1 MDMTIK
7 LDLSKVT
14 KDTSKVLIKQWKE
27 SIPLLKEQQYL
38 ASQKLIELQEHI
50 EAHEEHINNL
60 SKIGKLPDD
69 VNMESS
75 VLSFLKDLEYF
86 GLGA

>member
-1 MDMTIK
+1 MTIE
-7 LDLSKVT
+7 LDLSKVN
-14 KDTSKVLIKQWKE
+14 KDTSKLLIKQWKE

-38 ASQKLIELQEHI
+38 VSQKIIDLQEHI
-50 EAHEEHINNL
+50 EAHENHMNDL
-60 SKIGKLPDD
+60 DKIGKLPDD

-86 GLGA
+86 GMGA

>member
-1 MDMTIK
+1 MTIK

-14 KDTSKVLIKQWKE
+14 KATSKLLIKQWKE
-27 SIPLLKEQQYL
+27 NIPLLKEQQYL
-38 ASQKLIELQEHI
+38 ASQKVTDLQEHI

-60 SKIGKLPDD
+60 DKIGKLPDD

-86 GLGA
+86 GMGA

>member
-1 MDMTIK
+1 MTIK

-14 KDTSKVLIKQWKE
+14 KATSKGLVKQWKE

-38 ASQKLIELQEHI
+38 VSQKIVDLQDHI

-60 SKIGKLPDD
+60 DKIGKLPDD

-86 GLGA
+86 GMGA

>member
-1 MDMTIK
+1 MTIK

-38 ASQKLIELQEHI
+38 ASQKIIELQEHI

-75 VLSFLKDLEYF
+75 VLSFLKDLEY
-86 GLGA
+86 LGMGA

>member
-1 MDMTIK
+1 MTIK
-7 LDLSKVT
+7 LDLSKVN
-14 KDTSKVLIKQWKE
+14 KATSKILIKQWEE

-38 ASQKLIELQEHI
+38 ASQKIIELQEHI

-60 SKIGKLPDD
+60 DKIGKLPDD

-86 GLGA
+86 GMGA

>member
-1 MDMTIK
+1 MTIE
-7 LDLSKVT
+7 LDLSKVN
-14 KDTSKVLIKQWKE
+14 KDTSKLLIKQWKE

-38 ASQKLIELQEHI
+38 VSQKIIYLQEHI
-50 EAHEEHINNL
+50 EAHENHMNDL
-60 SKIGKLPDD
+60 DKIGKLPDD

-86 GLGA
+86 GMGA